1 MNLRNIDN
9 LNNKINMLKIDYNE
23 LKKKYIQNQN
33 KINDYKLFLEENEE
47 LKNENKALLKENMQN
62 KKIIEKLNKE
72 IISLN
77 EKIKIYIKEI
87 EEIKN
92 KKDKSL
98 YEDEIVIINKE
109 CTFSKNDLGNEF
121 NHTVKKQIGLTENDV
136 YKYHDI
142 ISELNNLILIY
153 EHFFFKKGI
162 KSKIIMNYY
171 DFY

>member
-47 LKNENKALLKENMQN
+47 LKNESKALLKENMQN

-77 EKIKIYIKEI
+77 EKIKII
-87 EEIKN
+87 
-92 KKDKSL
+92 
-98 YEDEIVIINKE
+98 
-109 CTFSKNDLGNEF
+109 F
-121 NHTVKKQIGLTENDV
+121 
-136 YKYHDI
+136 
-142 ISELNNLILIY
+142 LIL
-153 EHFFFKKGI
+153 
-162 KSKIIMNYY
+162 
-171 DFY
+171 